1 MADGPGQAVQNGLGV
16 LMGMGM
22 PVSMGV
28 TVLMTMLMAVLM
40 CVRFQMAVFP
50 ICVRMLID
58 GAVRRYMC
66 MGMYLFLHDHRSLS
80 WVLSSIAHAYSKYNP
95 G

>member
-1 MADGPGQAVQNGLGV
+1 
-16 LMGMGM
+16 MGMGM
-22 PVSMGV
+22 PVTMGV
-28 TVLMTMLMAVLM
+28 IVLMTMLMAVLM

>member
-1 MADGPGQAVQNGLGV
+1 MADGPRETVQHSLGI

-22 PVSMGV
+22 PVTMGM
-28 TVLMTMLMAVLM
+28 TVLMTMLM

-80 WVLSSIAHAYSKYNP
+80 
-95 G
+95 